1 MDIRT
6 TLPLLGLLSEPITRS
21 KWSKVTI
28 ECVIATC
35 NTILMITPNM
45 LWYCYIEILHQVN
58 KGMDFLCSSKKSLEL
73 CALKIY
79 QAEDRGSSQNS
90 CPAHV
95 VGKDGNILDQETQSL
110 WGRPRGT
117 PQCLL
122 RQSPPRGR
130 NTHTEQDFASSLSGL
145 LLENT
150 VSVFGKKITFFHC
163 PRSITCWHFD
173 GGITSIST
181 TEAM

>member
-1 MDIRT
+1 MRAFPPLDTCLPMLATRYIRLPAAMQLRIVT
-6 TLPLLGLLSEPITRS
+6 TSLLLP
-21 KWSKVTI
+21 KKVFFTFI
-28 ECVIATC
+28 
-35 NTILMITPNM
+35 NN
-45 LWYCYIEILHQVN
+45 N
-58 KGMDFLCSSKKSLEL
+58 KETKEWTFYVQAKSPFLRVVCTKDM
-73 CALKIY
+73 IY
-79 QAEDRGSSQNS
+79 QAEDRGSSQYS
-90 CPAHV
+90 CLAHV

-150 VSVFGKKITFFHC
+150 VSVFGKKMTFHSF
-163 PRSITCWHFD
+163 SL
-173 GGITSIST
+173 SS
-181 TEAM
+181 